1 MALTTAQTNNKGIK
15 FRQDI
20 IREFRWNNV
29 FSPYMDADGSNIIRT
44 YRETGKFGGDT
55 INLPLV
61 AALRGSAIGTGTL
74 TGNEESIDNY
84 GFRMWLDW
92 ARNAVRAQKSDLKKV
107 SFDLW
112 ATAKPL
118 LSEWGR
124 GLQRDEIIDGF
135 MAIPTSAEPT
145 GIGSPSGQRVN
156 GILWSAATSAQKDQ
170 WQSDNSDRVLYGNA
184 VGNMIIGNN
193 SASMTNVTAATGKLS
208 GATLRVAK
216 ELAEKSDYK
225 ITPLTTDDGYE
236 RYVMFVGSRG
246 YRDLWADPEVYQAN
260 KDARAREGSK
270 FNDNPIFKEGDLLYD
285 SVIVRKIPE
294 IDKRIMNTGAGGSG
308 VDVAP
313 AFLCGKTALALL
325 YGQYPEETKLDDT
338 DYEFQKGIGIEMAY
352 GVGKVARKTKGGTKM
367 KDWGVVT
374 CFNAAP
380 PTA

>member
-1 MALTTAQTNNKGIK
+1 MALTTAQQNNKGIK

-20 IREFRWNNV
+20 IREYRWNNV
-29 FSPYMDADGSNIIRT
+29 FSPYMDSDGSNVIRT
-44 YRETGKFGGDT
+44 YRETGKYGGDQ
-55 INLPLV
+55 INMPLV
-61 AALRGSAIGTGTL
+61 AALRGSAIGVGQL

-84 GFRMWLDW
+84 GYRMWIDW
-92 ARNAVRAQKSDLKKV
+92 ARHAVRAHKGDLKKS

-135 MAIPTSAEPT
+135 MAIPTAVAPT
-145 GIGSPSGQRVN
+145 GLGSTNGQRVN
-156 GILWSAATSAQKDQ
+156 GILWGSATSAQKDK
-170 WQSDNSDRVLYGNA
+170 WQSDNSDRILYGNA
-184 VGNMIIGNN
+184 VGNMVVGNN
-193 SASMTNVTAATGKLS
+193 SASMLNVAAATGKLS

-216 ELAEKSDYK
+216 ELAEQSDYK

-236 RYVMFVGSRG
+236 RYIMFVGSRG

-260 KDARAREGSK
+260 RDARAREGAK

-294 IDKRIMNTGAGGSG
+294 IDKRIMNAGAGAGGI
-308 VDVAP
+308 DVAP
-313 AFLCGKTALALL
+313 SFLCGKTGLALI
-325 YGQYPEETKLDDT
+325 YGQLPEETKLDGT
-338 DYEFQKGIGIEMAY
+338 DYEFQKGIGIEMCY
-352 GVGKVARKTKGGTKM
+352 GVGKVAKKTKDETKL

-380 PTA
+380 RTA